1 MHQRIKRKASDDPS
15 RVEDVEAG
23 SCYMEEYAESS
34 ATSEEMRSF
43 SHLSGCNVSSWVM
56 PPTVSRWWVL
66 RAFQANRD

>member
-1 MHQRIKRKASDDPS
+1 MQEH
-15 RVEDVEAG
+15 
-23 SCYMEEYAESS
+23 AESS